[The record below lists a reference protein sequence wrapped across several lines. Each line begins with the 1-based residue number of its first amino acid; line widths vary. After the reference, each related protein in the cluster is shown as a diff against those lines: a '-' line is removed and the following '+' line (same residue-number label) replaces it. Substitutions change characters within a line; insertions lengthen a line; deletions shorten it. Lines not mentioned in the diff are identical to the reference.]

1 MKVRNRKVVLSVIVA
16 MVSMLAVAAML
27 SGCSKPSTMEEYCEK
42 TPELQEQMQSVADQ
56 LADAA
61 NILVPGSSAEVSVTE
76 NEFLFLITLGPDY
89 TGDDDGII
97 ASALD
102 SSLQSYE
109 DGGSM
114 SSAIADIEDAT
125 GISPVTFVI
134 TFQDSAGNVVATRTF
149 TS

>member
-1 MKVRNRKVVLSVIVA
+1 MKVRNRKLVLSVLVA

-42 TPELQEQMQSVADQ
+42 SPELQEQMQSAADQ

-61 NILVPGSSAEVSVTE
+61 NMIVPGSSSEVSVRE
-76 NEFLFLITLGPDY
+76 NEFLILVTLGPDY
-89 TGDDDGII
+89 TGDDDGFI

-102 SSLQSYE
+102 STLQSYGE
-109 DGGSM
+109 GGAM
-114 SSAIADIEDAT
+114 ASAIADIEEST